1 MTRRR
6 RLRALL
12 LALALA
18 GLALVGAGL
27 FPQEPLRRLVED
39 RLRAALGPDLR
50 LRRLHVVPALLRAEL
65 EGLEFR
71 DARVEAVVPRGRL
84 EVSLGTLL
92 GRELVVEALEIESP
106 RLLLRTSGAG
116 GPGAAAPA
124 LFVVRQVAVRD
135 AQLAIESA
143 AGRLELRGLEARGSL
158 GGGLLTLRAGSGGW
172 SPAGGG
178 ALELRSALAR
188 VATDAGLEAH
198 LEELQVETTG
208 SRLEAHGRLG
218 PLLSPRLGLDL
229 TGRVSLAE
237 AQSFVGRQDL
247 AGELGVTGRVDG
259 PATAPSSRWRL
270 DGRGLEI
277 AEWPVDQLKVD
288 LAQDGAGKPWEVRA
302 SAGAFDGRLVLDGST
317 DGEMVDARVDVDSLD
332 AERLR
337 RRLAAG
343 TSPLPGRLSGQAR
356 VRGPLDGWME
366 TRVVAEARL
375 TAAGQAVT
383 VKADGRGR
391 ASRAHGPD
399 LALAVEAAVVAADPA
414 ARLAGVNLSAQGRL
428 TAQGVEGDV
437 TGTGRVRAGAE
448 PQPVELSGRFAA
460 TREAWSASVEARP
473 PSGRLT
479 AEAAARGTTFERL
492 AVEARGLPA
501 ALLAPGVQGE
511 IDADLDGSGPL
522 QALEGT
528 IAARGREITAA
539 PARVGAV
546 SLEGRLTGGRAELTV
561 SAADLATTGRLS
573 VGDGRLQ
580 AGLDLAGL
588 PLERLAGGTVAGRVA
603 GRVDLALPLA
613 RPALAQGRAQVASL
627 SITREGAA
635 FASREPFEVEL
646 AAGQLR
652 LAPAV
657 IAGPGAELGLQGT
670 LDLEDHRLAGEL
682 SLAADLSAVPLPEGL
697 ARAGRVAA
705 QARLGGS
712 VERPEATGD
721 LSWRGVELAGGG
733 LPGLR
738 LDDGRV
744 ILRGRVLELE
754 PVAARWAGGRLQ
766 LTGAL
771 PAAALWPGW
780 RHRPGVLGP
789 DEAAA
794 LRLEWQGLQVT
805 ELLAPP
811 AEEDASELAGQLD
824 GSLAVEGGLAAWGEA
839 HARLVAPATVLSLGE
854 ATLRF
859 SPLDLELRAGLVRGT
874 PLRMDTAAGQLVL
887 DGQADLARRRADLEL
902 KGELELRALSA
913 LLSEAA
919 LTGQATVDLR
929 LRGPLDGLRPQ
940 GRVRVHDGGLRLR
953 LLPQAVT
960 GLQADLELD
969 EEGILRLPQGQA
981 ELGGGT
987 LLLGGQ
993 ARVVGA
999 SVQDLAFA
1007 LSARDASLSYP
1018 PGLRSRLDADLRLT
1032 GRSGAL
1038 LLAGKVTAQRG
1049 RYDLD
1054 QALAS
1059 LAAASEG
1066 PSPLLRSVGLQ
1077 LDLAVERPLRV
1088 ASQRYAFDEVTAR
1101 GQIGLRGDLE
1111 APLPY
1116 GRLELGR
1123 GGTLELQ
1130 GRQLRLQQG
1139 LLTYEGSW
1147 DARLRIDASARV
1159 QPKAGDAEAWAACR
1173 LRGDESVDVT
1183 ATVSGSLEL
1192 PEVSASSPRLPQPGA
1207 ALSLLVTG
1215 RCDSDFTAVGGN
1227 LFVADLLAS
1236 PLGALRRL
1244 GLDEVSIQPQ
1254 LLARDTDPGAR
1265 FTFGKRIGPAGRVI
1279 YSTRLNLPS
1288 DQWVRL
1294 EMGPWRTLTGS
1305 VQREEGGLWNV
1316 TAGQRLEWG
1325 GASRPPAA
1333 AGPRR
1338 PQRPPLEAVRLEGDL
1353 PLPEARLR
1361 DVLDLKPGQ
1370 RAGSWTVADRA
1381 DTLREWL
1388 QGQGYLEAEV
1398 SGRLDGATARVQV
1411 QAGPRYTWRVS
1422 GAPVPAGFAALVRSG
1437 LFLEES
1443 LELGRLRLERDL
1455 RREGRL
1461 QARVRA
1467 RVEEAAGQR
1476 VLVFEAEPGPVTRLV
1491 GVDLLGARALG
1502 PQQLLD
1508 RVGGARAAA
1517 ADLTAARRAW
1527 LAAYRERHY
1536 LAARVDGPRLVSV
1549 PGGVRLE
1556 AAIDEG
1562 PVARVISLEF
1572 PGATLES
1579 ERLAAAAGLQPGDSA
1594 SDSALTLAGQRLRD
1608 FYLGLGYPEARV
1620 ALATR
1625 EQGHDLAVRYV
1636 VEEGPQSQ
1644 LRAVEVEG
1652 LRHTRGAVV
1661 LGRAGLA
1668 LGQPLDPRRVLEAE
1682 QRVQALGS
1690 FASVSSETDAV
1701 AGVVRLRLQEAPRF
1715 LARYELSWQEQRGLG
1730 GQLDAEVRH
1739 LLGRGLVLGGRY
1751 ERYSDVEDRRGF
1763 LNLPFRKG
1771 LLLLSAARLEERLE
1785 TPLGPTTRLQRELR
1799 LQQATEPARWWKL
1812 LAGYRFKRVTVE
1824 PIFPLPVDVA
1834 ALEPALLRDSRD
1846 NPLDPHA
1853 GRVYSLGLTYAES
1866 WLGSDFRYA
1875 KGLGQVSLYDT
1886 RGAVTWA
1893 QGYRLGLGWGFGG
1906 QSIVSSERF
1915 KAGGAGSLRGFG
1927 SDSLGPVDVIG
1938 EPRGGEAVVLV
1949 NQELRWRHPSGL
1961 GAVAFYD
1968 GGNVFDKVGDLSFA
1982 WRHALGLGLRYASP
1996 VGLLRLDLGFP
2007 LARREGE
2014 KSYQLFF
2021 SLGQAF

>member
-1 MTRRR
+1 MTRR

-50 LRRLHVVPALLRAEL
+50 LRRLHVVPALLRAEV
-65 EGLEFR
+65 EGLELR
-71 DARVEAVVPRGRL
+71 NARVEAVVPRGRL

-106 RLLLRTSGAG
+106 RLLLRASGAG
-116 GPGAAAPA
+116 GPGAGAPA
-124 LFVVRQVAVRD
+124 LFVVRHVAVRD
-135 AQLAIESA
+135 AQLAIESG

-172 SPAGGG
+172 SPAAGCG
-178 ALELRSALAR
+178 LELRSAVAR
-188 VATDAGLEAH
+188 LATDAGLEAR
-198 LEELQVETTG
+198 LEELQVETAE

-229 TGRVSLAE
+229 SGRVSLAE

-247 AGELGVTGRVDG
+247 AGEIGLTGRVDG

-270 DGRGLEI
+270 DGRGLRI
-277 AEWPVDQLKVD
+277 ADWPVDELKVQ
-288 LAQDGAGKPWEVRA
+288 LAQDGAGKPWEFRTR
-302 SAGAFDGRLVLDGST
+302 AGALDGRLVLDGRT
-317 DGEMVDARVDVDSLD
+317 DGETVDARVEVDSLD
-332 AERLR
+332 VERLR
-337 RRLAAG
+337 RQLAAG
-343 TSPLPGRLSGQAR
+343 RGPLPGRLSGQAS

-383 VKADGRGR
+383 LKAEGRGR
-391 ASRAHGPD
+391 TSRAHGPD
-399 LALAVEAAVVAADPA
+399 LALTVDAQVVAADQA
-414 ARLAGVNLSAQGRL
+414 ARLAGVTLWAQGHL
-428 TAQGVEGDV
+428 AGTGVKGDV
-437 TGTGRVRAGAE
+437 TGTARVRAAE
-448 PQPVELSGRFAA
+448 QTRPVELRGRFSAS
-460 TREAWSASVEARP
+460 REAWSASVEARP

-479 AEAAARGTTFERL
+479 AEAAARGATFDRL
-492 AVEARGLPA
+492 VVEARGLPA
-501 ALLAPGVQGE
+501 GLLAPGAQGE
-511 IDADLDGSGPL
+511 LDADLDASGPL
-522 QALEGT
+522 DALDGSV
-528 IAARGREITAA
+528 AARGRELSAA
-539 PARVGAV
+539 PAQVGAV
-546 SLEGRLTGGRAELTV
+546 ALEGRLTGGRADLTV
-561 SAADLATTGRLS
+561 SASDLATSGRLR

-580 AGLDLAGL
+580 ARLDATGL
-588 PLERLAGGTVAGRVA
+588 PLERLTGGTVAGQVA
-603 GRVDLALPLA
+603 GRLDLELPLA
-613 RPALAQGRAQVASL
+613 QPAQARGRVQFASL
-627 SITREGAA
+627 SVTREGAT
-635 FASREPFEVEL
+635 FVSREPFDVEL

-652 LAPAV
+652 LAPLV
-657 IAGPGAELGLQGT
+657 LEGPGAELGLRGT
-670 LDLEDHRLAGEL
+670 LGLAGRGLAGEL
-682 SLAADLSAVPLPEGL
+682 SLAADLSALPLPEGL
-697 ARAGRVAA
+697 ERAGRVEG

-712 VERPEATGD
+712 VEWPEVTGS
-721 LSWRGVELAGGG
+721 LAWRGVDLAGGG
-733 LPGLR
+733 LPGLG
-738 LDDGRV
+738 LDDGRL

-754 PVAARWAGGRLQ
+754 PVAARWAGGTLQ

-780 RHRPGVLGP
+780 RRQPGVVGP

-794 LRLEWQGLQVT
+794 LRLEWQGLQVA
-805 ELLAPP
+805 ELLGSST
-811 AEEDASELAGQLD
+811 EEDASELTGRLD
-824 GSLAVEGGLAAWGEA
+824 GSLAVEGGLAAWAEA
-839 HARLVAPATVLSLGE
+839 RARLAAPATDLALGE
-854 ATLRF
+854 TTLRF
-859 SPLDLELRAGLVRGT
+859 SPLELELRAGLVRGAPVT
-874 PLRMDTAAGQLVL
+874 MDTAAGQLRL

-919 LTGQATVDLR
+919 LTGQAEVDLR
-929 LRGPLDGLRPQ
+929 LRGPLAGLRPQ
-940 GRVRVHDGGLRLR
+940 GRVRVRDGGLRLR

-969 EEGILRLPQGQA
+969 EEGWLRLPQGQA

-1007 LSARDASLSYP
+1007 LSARGASLSYP

-1038 LLAGKVTAQRG
+1038 LLAGKVTAERG

-1059 LAAASEG
+1059 AAGASSG

-1111 APLPY
+1111 TPLPY
-1116 GRLELGR
+1116 GKLELGR
-1123 GGTLELQ
+1123 GGTMELQ

-1139 LLTYEGSW
+1139 LLAYEGSW

-1159 QPKAGDAEAWAACR
+1159 EPKAGDVEAWAACS
-1173 LRGDESVDVT
+1173 LREDESVDVT
-1183 ATVSGSLEL
+1183 ATVSGTLDL
-1192 PEVSASSPRLPQPGA
+1192 PEITASSPRLPQPGA

-1215 RCDSDFTAVGGN
+1215 RCDSDFTAIGGN

-1265 FTFGKRIGPAGRVI
+1265 FTFGKRLGPAARVI

-1294 EMGPWRTLTGS
+1294 ELGPWRTLTGS
-1305 VQREEGGLWNV
+1305 VQRQEGGLWNV

-1325 GASRPPAA
+1325 GGVRPP
-1333 AGPRR
+1333 GPGRPRR
-1338 PQRPPLEAVRLEGDL
+1338 GQRPPLEAVRLDGDL

-1381 DTLREWL
+1381 DALREWL

-1398 SGRLDGATARVQV
+1398 SGRLDDATAHVQV
-1411 QAGPRYTWRVS
+1411 QPGPRYTWRVT

-1443 LELGRLRLERDL
+1443 LDLGRLRIEQDL
-1455 RREGRL
+1455 RRDGHL
-1461 QARVRA
+1461 QAHVRA
-1467 RVEEAAGQR
+1467 RVEENGGQR
-1476 VLVFEAEPGPVTRLV
+1476 TLVFEAEPGPVTRLV
-1491 GVDLLGARALG
+1491 GVDLRGALLLGQG
-1502 PQQLLD
+1502 QLLG

-1527 LAAYRERHY
+1527 LAAYRERHH
-1536 LAARVDGPRLVSV
+1536 LAARVDGPRLVPA

-1556 AAIDEG
+1556 ATIDEG
-1562 PVARVISLEF
+1562 PVARVVSLEF

-1579 ERLAAAAGLQPGDSA
+1579 ERLAAAAGLHPGDSA
-1594 SDSALTLAGQRLRD
+1594 ADSALTLAGLRLRD

-1625 EQGHDLAVRYV
+1625 ERGHDLEVRYA

-1652 LRHTRGAVV
+1652 LRHTRASVV
-1661 LGRAGLA
+1661 LARAGLEP
-1668 LGQPLDPRRVLEAE
+1668 GQPLDPRRVLEAE

-1690 FASVSSETDAV
+1690 FASVSSETDAA

-1715 LARYELSWQEQRGLG
+1715 LARYELSWEEQRGLG
-1730 GQLDAEVRH
+1730 GRLDAEVRH

-1751 ERYSDVEDRRGF
+1751 ERFSDVEDRRGF

-1771 LLLLSAARLEERLE
+1771 LLLLSVARLEEQLE

-1799 LQQATEPARWWKL
+1799 LQQTAEPARWWKL

-1824 PIFPLPVDVA
+1824 PVFPLPVDVA

-1846 NPLDPHA
+1846 SPLDPHA
-1853 GRVYSLGLTYAES
+1853 GRVYSLGLTWAES

-1886 RGAVTWA
+1886 RGALTWA
-1893 QGYRLGLGWGFGG
+1893 QSYRLGLGWGFGG

-1915 KAGGAGSLRGFG
+1915 KAGGAGSLRGFP
-1927 SDSLGPVDVIG
+1927 SDSLGPLDVIG

-1968 GGNVFDKVGDLSFA
+1968 GGNVFDRVDDLSFD

-1996 VGLLRLDLGFP
+1996 VGLLRLDFGVP

-2014 KSYQLFF
+2014 KGYQLFF